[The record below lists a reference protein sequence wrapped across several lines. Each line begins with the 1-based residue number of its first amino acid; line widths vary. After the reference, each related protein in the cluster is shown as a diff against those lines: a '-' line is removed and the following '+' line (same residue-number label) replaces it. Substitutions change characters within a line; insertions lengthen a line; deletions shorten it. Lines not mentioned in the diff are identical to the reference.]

1 MAFGISSYSDLGEI
15 RKAIDFLKQSLAI
28 GEAIENPR
36 IISLC
41 EQKLKEL
48 EEADPTFRFLVD
60 YMEKLLYL
68 LHKIQ

>member
-1 MAFGISSYSDLGEI
+1 
-15 RKAIDFLKQSLAI
+15 LKQSLAI

-36 IISLC
+36 IISFC